1 MKIDNQKN
9 TYRVWLRRLIL
20 AIAFTMA
27 IVVLILIPWFSNP
40 ELKLTEYHV
49 IIFIAVLYV
58 GINIFNSGKKPYFVS
73 YSDHGEMLVMRYYP
87 LSLFNSKKHSIE
99 IPKPQFVKY
108 ELKPFFFGRLHKIIL
123 YQHFRNKVVSYPPI
137 SLSALE
143 EEDRTRIIASLQKY
157 CRSK

>member
-1 MKIDNQKN
+1 MRINNQRY
-9 TYRVWLRRLIL
+9 TYRVWLRRLIMAISFTL
-20 AIAFTMA
+20 AIA
-27 IVVLILIPWFSNP
+27 VLILVPWFSNP

-58 GINIFNSGKKPYFVS
+58 GINIFKSGKKPCFVS
-73 YSDHGEMLVMRYYP
+73 YSDHGDMLVIRYYP

-99 IPKPQFVKY
+99 IPKQQFVKY
-108 ELKPFFFGRLHKIIL
+108 ELKPFFFGRQHKIIL

-143 EEDRTRIIASLQKY
+143 EEDRSQIIASLQKY
-157 CRSK
+157 SRT